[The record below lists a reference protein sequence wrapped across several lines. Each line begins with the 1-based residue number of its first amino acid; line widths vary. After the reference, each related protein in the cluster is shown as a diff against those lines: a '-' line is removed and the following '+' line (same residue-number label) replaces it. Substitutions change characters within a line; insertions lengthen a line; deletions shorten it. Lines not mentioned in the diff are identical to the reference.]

1 MENILKPG
9 TQANPRIAKDLGL
22 ADEAVEDVGG
32 GVGHRGMVAG
42 DRAQGAAPTGRP
54 WALVARF
61 GPESGAW
68 AYLSRFSKYC
78 P

>member
-1 MENILKPG
+1 MENILKPIA
-9 TQANPRIAKDLGL
+9 QANPRIAKDLGL

-32 GVGHRGMVAG
+32 GVGHGGMVAG
-42 DRAQGAAPTGRP
+42 DRAQGAAPTGKP

-61 GPESGAW
+61 GPGSGAW
-68 AYLSRFSKYC
+68 DYLSRFSRYW